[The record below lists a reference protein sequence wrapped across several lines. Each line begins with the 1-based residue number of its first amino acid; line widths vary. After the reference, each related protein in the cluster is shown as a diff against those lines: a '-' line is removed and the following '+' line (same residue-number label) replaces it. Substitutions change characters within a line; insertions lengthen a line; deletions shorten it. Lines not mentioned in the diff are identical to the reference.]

1 MGVLRLR
8 FTDWERF
15 RKLEKDVFYL
25 VFEDSLVFYLRR
37 VIERLV
43 GKRFSRV
50 IYYDF
55 GRVVNI
61 FWKKVVVVDIGKF

>member
-43 GKRFSRV
+43 GKRYFLEEGCGSRYRKILV
-50 IYYDF
+50 WVYWYYT
-55 GRVVNI
+55 G
-61 FWKKVVVVDIGKF
+61 